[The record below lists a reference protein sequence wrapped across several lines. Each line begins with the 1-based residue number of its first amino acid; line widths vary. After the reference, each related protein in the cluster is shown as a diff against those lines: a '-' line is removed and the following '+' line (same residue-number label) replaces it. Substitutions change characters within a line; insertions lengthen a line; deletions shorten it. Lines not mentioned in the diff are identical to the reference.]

1 MSVRPLGN
9 SPRTVLIPSA
19 GTGSRLGSFTAEVNK
34 GQMSVGDK
42 PVISYVIEKFKPTD
56 KIVICIGYKGDLL
69 KQVIKACYPD
79 WNITFVEVDKF
90 QGEGAGPGYSIIK
103 ARDLIK
109 EPFYFFC
116 NDGIIDDDISQIP
129 TSTNTILGYPC
140 DTVVNPEAYRNLN
153 VVDGKVVEVLPKGD
167 LTPHCYPYIGIAYVK
182 DWEDFFAA
190 YDKNPELFVNAG
202 EAVGL
207 SNLKDS
213 DFYLCTSWCDTGNI
227 RDLEAAKKKFSKNGR
242 AILEK
247 PDEAIWFFDDKVV
260 KFHVDSKFISD
271 RVARWGN
278 VEHRQNKNFTL
289 PKLIS
294 YSDNVYTYKYVNGKV
309 MSEVNDLP
317 TFKSLVRNYIQGAIP
332 ESVTPARS
340 KTGYEN
346 FYKDRCLDRIQKYL
360 VKFEDKDEIC
370 KINGMTCYPASKIIA
385 DIDWDAYSSYAIW
398 TKNFH
403 GDFQMENIIHTE
415 DDNFALIDFRQN
427 FGQMGE
433 IGDLYYDIGKLWHS
447 FYINDHMIKD
457 GHFSIECVGEN
468 EYELDVHRS
477 LVYTEYENILLH
489 ILREESVNIKLAELI
504 MCVVIL
510 SFAALHTSP
519 YSRFAFY
526 TGKYLLNRW
535 LLKYPVTTAEEAK

>member
-1 MSVRPLGN
+1 MSVRPFGS

-56 KIVICIGYKGDLL
+56 KIVICVGYKGDLL

-79 WNITFVEVDKF
+79 WNIQFVEVDKF
-90 QGEGAGPGYSIIK
+90 SGEGSGPGYSIIK

-116 NDGIIDDDISQIP
+116 NDGIIDDDISKIP
-129 TSTNTILGYPC
+129 TTSNTILGYPC
-140 DTVVNPEAYRNLN
+140 DTVSNPEAYRNLK

-167 LTPHCYPYIGIAYVK
+167 PTPHAYPYIGIAYVK

-190 YDKNPELFVNAG
+190 YDKNPELFTNAG

-207 SNLKDS
+207 NNLKNS
-213 DFYLCTSWCDTGNI
+213 DFYLCPSWCDTGNVK
-227 RDLEAAKKKFSKNGR
+227 DLEAAKKKFSKDGR

-260 KFHVDSKFISD
+260 KFHIDPRFISD
-271 RVARWGN
+271 RVARWNN
-278 VEHRQNKNFTL
+278 VQNRSNDNFIL

-294 YSDNVYTYKYVNGKV
+294 HSENVYTYEYVDGKV

-317 TFKSLVRNYIQGAIP
+317 TFKKLVRSYLEGVVVSKLSEK
-332 ESVTPARS
+332 ESREGYKSFYVK
-340 KTGYEN
+340 KTLE
-346 FYKDRCLDRIQKYL
+346 RIQQYL
-360 VKFEDKDEIC
+360 VKFEDKDEHC
-370 KINGMTCYPASKIIA
+370 EINGMKCRPAA
-385 DIDWDAYSSYAIW
+385 DIINEINWDDYSKDAIW

-403 GDFQMENIIHTE
+403 GDFQMENIINIDGE
-415 DDNFALIDFRQN
+415 KFALIDFRQN
-427 FGQMGE
+427 FGKTGD
-433 IGDLYYDIGKLWHS
+433 IGDVYYDIGKLWHS

-457 GHFSIECVGEN
+457 GHFSVECVGEN
-468 EYELDVHRS
+468 KYELDIHRS
-477 LVYTEYENILLH
+477 LVYTEYENILIH
-489 ILREESVNIKLAELI
+489 ILKEQNVNIELAELI

-519 YSRFAFY
+519 YSKFAFY

-535 LLKYPVTTAEEAK
+535 YQKRG

>member
-56 KIVICIGYKGDLL
+56 KIVICVGYKGDLL

-116 NDGIIDDDISQIP
+116 NDGIIDDDISKIP
-129 TSTNTILGYPC
+129 TNTNTILGYPC
-140 DTVVNPEAYRNLN
+140 DTVVNPEAYRNLK
-153 VVDGKVVEVLPKGD
+153 VVDGKVVEILPKGD
-167 LTPHCYPYIGIAYVK
+167 PSPHCYPYIGIAYVK

-190 YDKNPELFVNAG
+190 YDKNSELFTNAG

-207 SNLKDS
+207 NNLKDS
-213 DFYLCTSWCDTGNI
+213 DFYLCPSWCDTGNI
-227 RDLEAAKKKFSKNGR
+227 RDLEAAKKKFSKDGR

-260 KFHVDSKFISD
+260 KFHVNPRFIAD

-278 VEHRQNKNFTL
+278 VEHRANDNFVL

-294 YSDNVYTYKYVNGKV
+294 YSDNVYTYKYVDGKV

-317 TFKSLVRNYIQGAIP
+317 TFKTLVRSYIKGIVP
-332 ESVTPARS
+332 VSVTPAKS
-340 KTGYEN
+340 KIGYEN
-346 FYKDRCLDRIQKYL
+346 FYKSRCLERIQKYL
-360 VKFEDKDEIC
+360 VKFEDKDETC
-370 KINGMTCYPASKIIA
+370 KINGMTCLPASKIIS
-385 DIDWDAYSSYAIW
+385 DIDWGSYSKEAIW

-403 GDFQMENIIHTE
+403 GDFQMENIIHTK
-415 DDNFALIDFRQN
+415 DDKFALIDFRQN
-427 FGQMGE
+427 FGVMGE
-433 IGDLYYDIGKLWHS
+433 IGDIYYDIGKLWHS

-457 GHFSIECVGEN
+457 GHFSVECVGEN
-468 EYELDVHRS
+468 KYELDVHRS
-477 LVYTEYENILLH
+477 LVYTEYENVLLH
-489 ILREESVNIKLAELI
+489 ILREENVNIELAELI

-519 YSRFAFY
+519 YSKFAFY

-535 LLKYPVTTAEEAK
+535 TLKYSKTSKEENE